1 MTKTPDPAQSARF
14 EMAAMSDKYL
24 LVYRW
29 LAGARAV
36 RHEARARELRSLEEF
51 LVGVVAERER
61 MWQDREAEVV
71 DIADDGP
78 YRVL

>member
-1 MTKTPDPAQSARF
+1 MTSKPDPAQSARL
-14 EMAAMSDKYL
+14 ELASKSDKYL
-24 LVYRW
+24 LAYRW

-51 LVGVVAERER
+51 LVGQLAERER
-61 MWQDREAEVV
+61 MWQAREAEVR
-71 DIADDGP
+71 DIGDDGP